1 MKTRY
6 FLAMLALA
14 GGMTACNA
22 DMDIEIADPVLSA
35 PNADAIQGSL
45 QGDNY
50 VLTWSDASAQMQ
62 VTRYANGNKAG
73 SEIVTGNTYVHRD
86 VDTNVP
92 FMYILKLADGK
103 GNFSKGVIK
112 EYTRPGAGKCS
123 NISMAQ
129 LEKAG
134 GYDATVEWSTAGS
147 NATKVNLVADNGA
160 GRQIKESLAANQ
172 TSFKIE
178 DVKEGETWSVTLV
191 AENGEGTSLPISSS
205 LRIGKLAVAYLS
217 MYDTP
222 EELIANGDDDEAYGW
237 VWFHATY
244 PNGAFVPFS
253 SITSADVL
261 EPYRVAFFMRD
272 IDDPGVVG
280 YDAWNYPEV
289 VNAATPHIA
298 EWYKNGGNL
307 LLWSH
312 ATTYVGHLGRLD
324 LDMMKKNDNAI
335 GYGCGNNPDVWK
347 MAVQLAPGEGRF
359 IKDHSNHPI
368 YRGLD
373 VEPAGNTKLIAVK
386 GGSAYTEDHNCLF
399 FNLPSALTN
408 IGNQEESCYNVT
420 TKTYGIYPLGTWD
433 SQINWVSQLNVWEA
447 QPGNTEFQG
456 TIICVGN
463 GGCNFYLRQQ
473 DDFDVTTQ
481 PSSNPYQANIERMAK
496 NAIEYLKTR

>member
-1 MKTRY
+1 
-6 FLAMLALA
+6 MLALA

-22 DMDIEIADPVLSA
+22 DMDIKIADPVLSA
-35 PNADAIQGSL
+35 PNAEAIQGSL

-86 VDTNVP
+86 IDTNVP
-92 FMYILKLADGK
+92 YMYILKLADGK

-129 LEKAG
+129 LEKTG

-147 NATKVNLVADNGA
+147 NATKVNLVAENGA
-160 GRQIKESLAANQ
+160 GRQIKESLAAGQ

-191 AENGEGTSLPISSS
+191 AENGEGTSLPVSSS

-217 MYDTP
+217 LYDTP
-222 EELIANGDDDEAYGW
+222 EELIAKGDDDEAYGW
-237 VWFHATY
+237 IWFHANY
-244 PNGAFVPFS
+244 PNGTFVPFS

-272 IDDPGVVG
+272 VDDPYQTGL
-280 YDAWNYPEV
+280 DAWTYPEAV
-289 VNAATPHIA
+289 LNATPYVT
-298 EWYKNGGNL
+298 EWYKNGGSM
-307 LLWSH
+307 LLWGH
-312 ATTYVGHLGRLD
+312 AGTYVGYLGRLD
-324 LDMMKKNDNAI
+324 LDMMKKNDHVM
-335 GYGCGNNPDVWK
+335 GYGGDNNPDTWK
-347 MAVQLAPGEGRF
+347 MAVQLAPADGSF
-359 IKDHSNHPI
+359 TKDHSNHPLF
-368 YRGLD
+368 RGLD
-373 VEPAGNTKLIAVK
+373 VETVGNTKLIAFK
-386 GGSAYTEDHNCLF
+386 NGDFTEDHNCVF
-399 FNLPSALTN
+399 FNIPSALTG
-408 IGNQEESCYNVT
+408 IGNQEEACYNVT

-433 SQINWVSQLNVWEA
+433 SQINWVSQFNVWEA
-447 QPGNTEFQG
+447 QQGNTEFKG
-456 TIICVGN
+456 TLICVGN
-463 GGCNFYLRQQ
+463 GGCNFYLKQK
-473 DDFDVTTQ
+473 DGSFDVTKQ
-481 PSSNPYQANIERMAK
+481 PSTNVYQPNIERMAK

>member
-35 PNADAIQGSL
+35 PSADAIQGSL

-129 LEKAG
+129 LEKTG
-134 GYDATVEWSTAGS
+134 GYDATVEWSTAGA

-178 DVKEGETWSVTLV
+178 DVKEGETWNVTLV
-191 AENGEGTSLPISSS
+191 AENGEGTSLPVSSS

-237 VWFHATY
+237 VWFHANY

-272 IDDPGVVG
+272 IDNPDISGS
-280 YDAWNYPEV
+280 AWDYPEV
-289 VNAATPHIA
+289 VNNATPYVA
-298 EWYKNGGNL
+298 EWYKNGGSM
-307 LLWSH
+307 LLWGH
-312 ATTYVGHLGRLD
+312 ATTYVGHLGRLS
-324 LDMMKKNDNAI
+324 LDMMKQNDNAI
-335 GYGCGNNPDVWK
+335 GYWGDNNPDTWK
-347 MAVQLAPGEGRF
+347 MAVQLAPGDGRF
-359 IKDHSNHPI
+359 MKDASNHPI
-368 YRGLD
+368 FRGLD
-373 VEPAGNTKLIAVK
+373 VEPAGNTKLIAFK
-386 GGSAYTEDHNCLF
+386 NGAFTEDHNCLF
-399 FNLPSALTN
+399 FNLPSVLTG
-408 IGNQEESCYNVT
+408 IGNQEEACYNVT
-420 TKTYGIYPLGTWD
+420 TKTYGIIPLGTWD

-447 QPGNTEFQG
+447 QQGNTEFQG
-456 TIICVGN
+456 TLICVGN
-463 GGCNFYLRQQ
+463 GGCNFYLKQA
-473 DDFDVTTQ
+473 DGSFDVLKQ
-481 PSSNPYQANIERMAK
+481 PSTNVYQPNIERMAK